1 MLPEIVFLK
10 KKNKKLFSAGETVCS
25 LDFTE
30 GCRMDLESDESTSIK

>member
-10 KKNKKLFSAGETVCS
+10 KPKKLFSAGETVCS

-30 GCRMDLESDESTSIK
+30 GCRMDLELDESAKIK

>member
-10 KKNKKLFSAGETVCS
+10 KPKKLFSAGETVCS

-30 GCRMDLESDESTSIK
+30 GCGRDLEWAESAKIR